1 MSDIKW
7 EILKMDRPNVYKWL
21 KHECHMCG
29 GFKGIDLIEGNNKER
44 ERDKITEEH
53 RMTAHWK
60 RQDDAKRTFPIQLT
74 S

>member
-44 ERDKITEEH
+44 
-53 RMTAHWK
+53 K
-60 RQDDAKRTFPIQLT
+60 RQNN
-74 S
+74 